1 MNVQALGSA
10 RWRRAQ
16 LSARLP
22 QGAADRKLGGTR
34 MSHRTGRG
42 LVEWFLRTGTLST
55 VAWPIN
61 SHKCAWPIGCP
72 ARIGVT
78 KPLDACLSV
87 MDNKATKACGIWGMP
102 PPHSN

>member
-1 MNVQALGSA
+1 
-10 RWRRAQ
+10 
-16 LSARLP
+16 
-22 QGAADRKLGGTR
+22 

-87 MDNKATKACGIWGMP
+87 MDNKATKAVADVKG
-102 PPHSN
+102 HSSINGEVFHLW